1 MTHTGLRLVW
11 CDNSLACLTRLPQGT
26 NCSAK
31 LARHNNQRIRGK
43 PIKFQISA
51 CHRVCDLRYGNP
63 RWKATQRILKA
74 CCFIYKAPTF
84 SSLEYVNIEWVRTP
98 WTAEKVKLTL
108 KDWPSHEV
116 LVLPQTHASFRP
128 MSRGVIAIFWLL
140 FLWSPNICATHT
152 HRSIP
157 TAAKV
162 NRNMYKLSFIC
173 NFKVVME
180 QREQHDNLMK
190 FHNQGDECHVYF
202 LLTLV
207 GWGGRPGC
215 SGYLYVKIWGRMMYW
230 IVRCSSVLETQWE
243 RLHGEVD
250 IGWQKEETESHLT
263 FRWRAALLPG

>member
-1 MTHTGLRLVW
+1 M
-11 CDNSLACLTRLPQGT
+11 PQGT

-31 LARHNNQRIRGK
+31 LARHNNQRVRAK

-63 RWKATQRILKA
+63 RWKAMQRILRA

-116 LVLPQTHASFRP
+116 SVLPQNHASFCP
-128 MSRGVIAIFWLL
+128 MSRGVIAISSLL
-140 FLWSPNICATHT
+140 FLWSPNIYDFFFAIHT

-162 NRNMYKLSFIC
+162 NRNIYTLALIVILNWLGRK
-173 NFKVVME
+173 
-180 QREQHDNLMK
+180 QHDNLMK
-190 FHNQGDECHVYF
+190 FHNQGDECHVY
-202 LLTLV
+202 
-207 GWGGRPGC
+207 
-215 SGYLYVKIWGRMMYW
+215 LYMFW
-230 IVRCSSVLETQWE
+230 IPLCKNMW
-243 RLHGEVD
+243 
-250 IGWQKEETESHLT
+250 
-263 FRWRAALLPG
+263 

>member
-1 MTHTGLRLVW
+1 MIQLSSSWEQKNPYTEKSAALQLQEVRKFLYPDICDTYRTACLVW
-11 CDNSLACLTRLPQGT
+11 CDNSLACLTQLPQGT

-43 PIKFQISA
+43 PIKFQISS

-128 MSRGVIAIFWLL
+128 TSRGVIAISWLL
-140 FLWSPNICATHT
+140 FLWSPNICAIHT

-173 NFKVVME
+173 NFKVVG
-180 QREQHDNLMK
+180 K
-190 FHNQGDECHVYF
+190 GTAWCHVYF

-207 GWGGRPGC
+207 AW
-215 SGYLYVKIWGRMMYW
+215 MFW
-230 IVRCSSVLETQWE
+230 IPLCKNMW
-243 RLHGEVD
+243 
-250 IGWQKEETESHLT
+250 
-263 FRWRAALLPG
+263 